1 MITAMP
7 QPEAVI
13 YCRASK
19 DKTGAGLSVAGQEAD
34 CRNFAGSHGLAVR
47 HVYADNDITASGRKT
62 RPAYRQMLA
71 DLAGRPAVVIV
82 WHTDRLHRHL
92 AELEEYITLAEE
104 HGITTRA
111 VRAGDLDLTTASG
124 RMIARMLGVAA
135 RHELEQMSE
144 RRKAGK
150 ARAAANG
157 QWKGGRRPFGYASD
171 GVTIV
176 PAEAALIAAGS
187 DAVLAGSSLAAIT
200 RTWNTSGIAT
210 TTGKA
215 WRPREVARV
224 LLRPRNAALMEHQG
238 QILEGVS
245 AEWPP
250 VVEEPVWRGVA
261 AALSAP
267 GRRTTPGPARVW
279 LLSGIAECG
288 VCGRGL
294 LVSRVAGKGRPM
306 RPVYRCRPERAS
318 GAQGHLARDAAA
330 LEEYITEVVLARLAR
345 PDAAQLLRPAPA
357 ADGAAQLHT
366 RVAAARQRLDQA
378 AGMFAGGQIDASQL
392 ATVTSQLNAELS
404 AATHKLASLSRQ
416 DALAAFRGR
425 DPASVWAGLD
435 LDRRR
440 AVVSTLMRVI
450 VEPAP
455 RGRPR
460 GWRPGSTYFDP
471 DRIRIDWRR

>member
-1 MITAMP
+1 MV
-7 QPEAVI
+7 QHDAVI

-19 DKTGAGLSVAGQEAD
+19 DKTGAGLSVAGQEGD
-34 CRNFAGSHGLAVR
+34 SREFASAHDLTVR
-47 HVYADNDITASGRKT
+47 AVYADNDITASGKKT
-62 RPAYRQMLA
+62 RPAYRRMLA
-71 DLAGRPAVVIV
+71 DLAEHPGTTVIV

-92 AELEEYITLAEE
+92 AELEEYISLAEE
-104 HGITTRA
+104 HGIATRA

-124 RMIARMLGVAA
+124 RMVARMLGVAA

-176 PAEAALIAAGS
+176 PAEAALVASGS
-187 DAVLAGSSLAAIT
+187 EAILAGSSLAAIT
-200 RTWNTSGIAT
+200 RTWNASGVPT

-224 LLRPRNAALMEHQG
+224 LSRPRNAGLMEHQG
-238 QILEGVS
+238 KILEGVS
-245 AEWPP
+245 AAWPP
-250 VVEEPVWRGVA
+250 VVEERIWRGVA
-261 AALSAP
+261 AALSDP
-267 GRRTTPGPARVW
+267 GRRTTPGPERKW

-294 LVSRVAGKGRPM
+294 IVSRVAGKGRPM

-318 GAQGHLARDAAA
+318 GAGGHLARDAAL
-330 LEEYITEVVLARLAR
+330 LEEYITDMVLARLGR
-345 PDAAQLLRPAPA
+345 PDAALLLRPAPA
-357 ADGAAQLHT
+357 VNGAAQLHT
-366 RVAAARQRLDQA
+366 RIAAVRQRLDQA
-378 AGMFAGGQIDASQL
+378 ASLFASGQIDARQL
-392 ATVTSQLNAELS
+392 ATATSQLNMELDDV
-404 AATHKLASLSRQ
+404 TRKLADLGRR

-425 DPASVWAGLD
+425 PPGEVWAGLD
-435 LDRRR
+435 LERRR
-440 AVVSTLMRVI
+440 AVISTLMRV
-450 VEPAP
+450 VVDPAP

-460 GWRPGSTYFDP
+460 GWEPGQPYFSEDH
-471 DRIRIDWRR
+471 IRIEWHR